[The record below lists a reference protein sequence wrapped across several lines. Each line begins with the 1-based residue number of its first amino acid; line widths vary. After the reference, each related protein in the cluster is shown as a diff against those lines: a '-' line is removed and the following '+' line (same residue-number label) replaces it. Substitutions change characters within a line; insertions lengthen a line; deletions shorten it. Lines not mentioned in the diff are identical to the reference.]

1 MSVST
6 SCSATWPMAA
16 SHAQKFGLSGAR
28 ALAVLPAIV
37 LMLCASLL
45 VALEAPS
52 QPFLEKNSF
61 DLASAGFRVRIAND
75 PAGQKALRALPG
87 HRFVLHKSGDAVHYL
102 YAEPL
107 HRVCIFVGTQQ
118 NYRDYRDIVEL
129 GLLQA
134 DNVAPDYKTQARA
147 LLDGDPYDFN
157 SLNEPDSLAKFF
169 RDYY

>member
-1 MSVST
+1 MSAST
-6 SCSATWPMAA
+6 
-16 SHAQKFGLSGAR
+16 
-28 ALAVLPAIV
+28 VLPATSGLWSRFCAGGVKAFGAIPAFA
-37 LMLCASLL
+37 LLLCASLL

-61 DLASAGFRVRIAND
+61 DLVSAGFRVRIAND
-75 PAGQKALRALPG
+75 PAGLKVLRALPA
-87 HRFVLHKSGDAVHYL
+87 HRFVLHKTGDAVHYL

-107 HRVCIFVGTQQ
+107 HCVCIFVGTQQ

-129 GLLQA
+129 GLPQA
-134 DNVAPDYKTQARA
+134 DNVGPDYKTQARA

-157 SLNEPDSLAKFF
+157 SLNEPDSLAEFF

>member
-1 MSVST
+1 MPGSSQTIV
-6 SCSATWPMAA
+6 
-16 SHAQKFGLSGAR
+16 
-28 ALAVLPAIV
+28 PAGI
-37 LMLCASLL
+37 A
-45 VALEAPS
+45 
-52 QPFLEKNSF
+52 
-61 DLASAGFRVRIAND
+61 DIASARTLAAGSIDDVRFDELFGNLAD

-157 SLNEPDSLAKFF
+157 SLNEPDSLAEFF